1 MPRAGLGNQTGQ
13 AYAFMA
19 MTPVKPGEEAALEAY
34 LHGLRGDGRP
44 SPLAKLSRTHMARF
58 VIVADFYNDKSWKQR
73 KEEHLDLRYLIFT
86 SNLDGDIET
95 YLDELCEKLAP
106 EAQEIWGRCVGCPAN
121 PKGQV
126 LKHYLKHN
134 QINTGIFFAAYQ
146 DATVPRVKHCLHQ
159 RERMIEFAVAS
170 QGLEPAAL
178 QQAFLHEF
186 GGEA

>member
-1 MPRAGLGNQTGQ
+1 MPRAGIGNQTGQ

-19 MTPVKPGEEAALEAY
+19 MTPIKPGEEDALRDY
-34 LHGLRGDGRP
+34 LHGFRDRNEP
-44 SPLAKLSRTHMARF
+44 SPLAKLPRTHMGRF
-58 VIVADFYNDKSWKQR
+58 VIVPDFYTDKAWKQR

-95 YLDELCEKLAP
+95 YLDELCEKLTDEAP
-106 EAQEIWGRCVGCPAN
+106 QIWGRCVGCPPS

-126 LKHYLKHN
+126 LKNYLKHN
-134 QINTGIFFAAYQ
+134 QINTGIFYAAYQ

-159 RERMIEFAVAS
+159 RERMIEFAVAA

-178 QQAFLHEF
+178 QRAFLHEF